1 MDKRVVLKDKIILFL
16 ISLDTYK
23 NDFTYCKAKYAKTE
37 IVSFI
42 NIIYFETHNFLSH
55 NMHM

>member
-1 MDKRVVLKDKIILFL
+1 MNIDGRNTTRNKPYKHHQ
-16 ISLDTYK
+16 ISP
-23 NDFTYCKAKYAKTE
+23 YCKAKYAKTE